1 MLMNHFANPA
11 IPHFACV
18 CVGTS
23 ARARYCDAVA
33 EAAAATGM
41 RRGQTDKQ
49 TNEKTLEHADAH
61 TNEAKYTHACLH
73 THTHTHKQTR
83 ARAPTHAATH
93 PRARQQQQHREIN
106 TDARKHTPNHSANK
120 ADSTRRCKWT
130 KQQRL
135 DEARR
140 AHAKTEKGA
149 AMNKETCQFAPH
161 LIVHVGGFLKTLWP
175 SG

>member
-1 MLMNHFANPA
+1 MSGAKHFVWHLRALGVGYFSIELVMLMNHFTNPA

-73 THTHTHKQTR
+73 THTHTNTR
-83 ARAPTHAATH
+83 ARTH
-93 PRARQQQQHREIN
+93 PRSHPPTRATTTTAQRNQHG
-106 TDARKHTPNHSANK
+106 
-120 ADSTRRCKWT
+120 
-130 KQQRL
+130 
-135 DEARR
+135 R
-140 AHAKTEKGA
+140 A
-149 AMNKETCQFAPH
+149 
-161 LIVHVGGFLKTLWP
+161 
-175 SG
+175 

>member
-73 THTHTHKQTR
+73 THTHTQTR

-161 LIVHVGGFLKTLWP
+161 LIVHVGGFFKTLWP